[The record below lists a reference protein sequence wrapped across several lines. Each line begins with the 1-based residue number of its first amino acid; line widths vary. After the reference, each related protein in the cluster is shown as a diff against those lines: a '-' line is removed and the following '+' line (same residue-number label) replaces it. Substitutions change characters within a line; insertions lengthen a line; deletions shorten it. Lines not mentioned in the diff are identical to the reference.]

1 MAKKKDQK
9 APKAAKAKR
18 TWKVPVKTIAK
29 RARLA
34 AAAAKNQATRV
45 KQPRQAALI
54 EDARI
59 KQLDDIGAAYADI
72 RDQRIALNQEEHSL
86 KQTALD
92 LMHRHGKVIYR
103 HEAIEIVVQAGDE
116 SIRVKVLKPKE
127 AVADSSDQAALKHD
141 DDDDD
146 DRDADR
152 DDADQSDEA
161 IEA

>member
-1 MAKKKDQK
+1 MAKKKAPKAQK

-116 SIRVKVLKPKE
+116 SIRVKVLKPKAATSE
-127 AVADSSDQAALKHD
+127 ESDEPIFGEDIDRTDDS
-141 DDDDD
+141 
-146 DRDADR
+146 